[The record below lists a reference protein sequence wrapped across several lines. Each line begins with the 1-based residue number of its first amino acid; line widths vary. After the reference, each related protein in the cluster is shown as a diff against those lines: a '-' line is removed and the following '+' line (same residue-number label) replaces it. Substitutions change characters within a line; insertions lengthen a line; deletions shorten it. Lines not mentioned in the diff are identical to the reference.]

1 MLFMKI
7 SNKDPFDYKLTIRAL
22 GVILTYM
29 HSDLYEYMYY
39 LTFKR
44 SMKSYAKE
52 FNDAWEQSID
62 HDEFFEGTTDRLVKN
77 CHQAHGKI
85 VECKQELI
93 LRFGINE
100 VEDMEDRE
108 VMTEAQRFHP
118 FQLLYKRSKS
128 YKKLSNYYERTLAGF
143 IECLFIYACSFTAEK
158 YRVPLVLKRQFKQ
171 PSEDWFRLLN
181 HDDSTVELLQVL
193 ITDLYQELCSLR
205 LILKK

>member
-1 MLFMKI
+1 
-7 SNKDPFDYKLTIRAL
+7 
-22 GVILTYM
+22 M

-62 HDEFFEGTTDRLVKN
+62 HDEFFQGTTDVIVRN

-85 VECKQELI
+85 IDCKQELV

-100 VEDMEDRE
+100 LEDINSRE
-108 VMTEAQRFHP
+108 IVTEAQRFHP
-118 FQLLYKRSKS
+118 FQLLYKRSKT

-143 IECLFIYACSFTAEK
+143 IECLFIYACSITAENYK
-158 YRVPLVLKRQFKQ
+158 IPLVLKRQFKQ
-171 PSEDWFRLLN
+171 APEDWFRLLN
-181 HDDSTVELLQVL
+181 HDDSTVELLQSL
-193 ITDLYQELCSLR
+193 ILDLNRDLSVLR

>member
-1 MLFMKI
+1 MMP
-7 SNKDPFDYKLTIRAL
+7 SNKDPFDYIMTIRAL

-62 HDEFFEGTTDRLVKN
+62 HDEFFQGTTDPIVKS
-77 CHQAHGKI
+77 CHQAQGRI
-85 VECKQELI
+85 IECKQELI

-100 VEDMEDRE
+100 LEDMCDRE
-108 VMTEAQRFHP
+108 IVTEAQRYSP
-118 FQLLYKRSKS
+118 FRLLFKRSKS
-128 YKKLSNYYERTLAGF
+128 YKKLSNYYERTLTGF
-143 IECLFIYACSFTAEK
+143 IECLFIYACAITAER
-158 YRVPLVLKRQFKQ
+158 YRIPLILKRQFKQ
-171 PSEDWFRLLN
+171 PAEDWFRLLN
-181 HDDSTVELLQVL
+181 NDNDTVELLRTLTLELDQ
-193 ITDLYQELCSLR
+193 DLSGLR

>member
-1 MLFMKI
+1 MKI
-7 SNKDPFDYKLTIRAL
+7 SNKDPFDYKLTIQGL

-62 HDEFFEGTTDRLVKN
+62 HDEFFQGTTDPIVRN

-93 LRFGINE
+93 LRFGIDE
-100 VEDMEDRE
+100 TEDMDSRE
-108 VMTEAQRFHP
+108 VITEAQRFHP
-118 FQLLYKRSKS
+118 FQLLFKRSKT
-128 YKKLSNYYERTLAGF
+128 YKKLSHYYERTLAGF
-143 IECLFIYACSFTAEK
+143 IECLFIYACSITAEN
-158 YRVPLVLKRQFKQ
+158 YRIPLVLKRQFKL
-171 PSEDWFRLLN
+171 PSEEWFRLVN
-181 HDDSTVELLQVL
+181 HDDATVELLQVL
-193 ITDLYQELCSLR
+193 AMDLYQDLLALR

>member
-1 MLFMKI
+1 MKI
-7 SNKDPFDYKLTIRAL
+7 SSKDPFDYKVTIHAL

-29 HSDLYEYMYY
+29 HTDLYEYMYY

-62 HDEFFEGTTDRLVKN
+62 HDEFFEGTTDPIVRN
-77 CHQAHGKI
+77 CHQAHGKLI
-85 VECKQELI
+85 ECKQELI

-100 VEDMEDRE
+100 IEDLHSRE
-108 VMTEAQRFHP
+108 IVTEAQRFHP
-118 FQLLYKRSKS
+118 FQLLFKRSKS

-143 IECLFIYACSFTAEK
+143 IECLFIYACSITAERYK
-158 YRVPLVLKRQFKQ
+158 IPLVLKRQFKAS
-171 PSEDWFRLLN
+171 SEDWFRLLN
-181 HDDSTVELLQVL
+181 ADDPTVELLQSL
-193 ITDLYQELCSLR
+193 IMDLHQDLSSLR